1 MRRAKFGRFFDLDQR
16 LVNRLQKLGMNQQK
30 ANDALKQALQI
41 YTQILSRFPN
51 YDDLDFVIFN
61 SALA

>member
-1 MRRAKFGRFFDLDQR
+1 
-16 LVNRLQKLGMNQQK
+16 MNQQK

-51 YDDLDFVIFN
+51 YDDLDFALFN